1 MIDNR
6 VSYIFDEMQDSY
18 DNIDDLW
25 YSWIFSRLHFFISKE
40 IILKFQTKSIPQVL
54 DIGCGTGFQ
63 SILYAMAGCKVIG
76 IDISSKLTESAS
88 NKIIRKNSLFELFEP
103 KFNFVKKY
111 NRKINTILRS
121 IKRSQITQPS
131 YFTED
136 ATNILQPSE
145 NFDLVNCCGSTL
157 SFVEDYK
164 KAISEI
170 ARCLKNDGSFI
181 LEVEAKQN
189 MDLIWTLLDST
200 IFFGKL
206 GYETS
211 FKEAINLIFKNKK
224 DHVNVEY
231 PFGESKNPVYMNIKL
246 FNKKKLIRELKS
258 FGLIVEKTKTIHSV
272 TNLIP
277 STILDSQKPGK
288 LTIAIFNFLAFI
300 ESHFWFSLPGC
311 SMVLIGKKKTNN
323 LT

>member
-6 VSYIFDEMQDSY
+6 VSFIFDEMQDSY

-25 YSWIFSRLHFFISKE
+25 YSWIFSRLHFFITKE
-40 IILKFQTKSIPQVL
+40 IILKFPAKTVPQVL

-63 SILYAMAGCKVIG
+63 SILYALAGYRVIG

-88 NKIIRKNSLFELFEP
+88 KKIIGKNSHFELFEP

-121 IKRSQITQPS
+121 IVKLQIIQPS

-136 ATNILQPSE
+136 ATNIMQPANS
-145 NFDLVNCCGSTL
+145 FDLVNCCGSTL
-157 SFVEDYK
+157 SFVENHE

-170 ARCLKNDGSFI
+170 ARCLKSGGRFI

-200 IFFGKL
+200 IFFGRL

-211 FKEAINLIFKNKK
+211 FKEALNLIFKNKGN
-224 DHVNVEY
+224 HVNVEY

-246 FNKKKLIRELKS
+246 FNKKKLIKELKS
-258 FGLIVEKTKTIHSV
+258 LGLIVEKTKTIHSV

-277 STILDSQKPGK
+277 STILDSQKPGSF
-288 LTIAIFNFLAFI
+288 TIAVFNLLAFI
-300 ESHFWFSLPGC
+300 ESHLWFSPPGC
-311 SMVLIGKKKTNN
+311 SMVFIGRKME
-323 LT
+323 